1 LESLELSV
9 LKKILSN
16 ERKRQMTRTSDKNPV
31 LFFSFRPIAL
41 LRGRANLLTPAAMI
55 FTDFEP
61 AANSLSVSE
70 IEKTVSVSAGYS

>member
-1 LESLELSV
+1 
-9 LKKILSN
+9 
-16 ERKRQMTRTSDKNPV
+16 MTRTSDKNSV

-61 AANSLSVSE
+61 AANPLSVSE